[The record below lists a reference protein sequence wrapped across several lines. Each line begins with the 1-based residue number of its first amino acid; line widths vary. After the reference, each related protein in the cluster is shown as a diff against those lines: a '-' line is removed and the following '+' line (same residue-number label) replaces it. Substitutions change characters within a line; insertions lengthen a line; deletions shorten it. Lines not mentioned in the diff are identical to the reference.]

1 MKRGIGFGKIGLN
14 LGQMKIAE
22 KEADKDEG
30 GGGGFG
36 SFGDKDKNTITNL
49 VNEEDTKEESEFIEE
64 GSEDIAKVMGFSGFA
79 STAKTHKNKL
89 TPKVENQTAPNNNST
104 NSTKKAQQFDVES
117 MFATV
122 AKSAF
127 EKNFDN
133 NQKLEE
139 EGRTELNKD
148 FVLPKSSSKDGVKD
162 KKKVV
167 RSDDDDSHES
177 EDDMVGP
184 LPPPPGSNEDL
195 RTRKSDNPDA
205 DEEEER
211 EETPVDKIPHSHEVE
226 LSHGDKPITSLALDP
241 SGSRVITGSAD
252 YELKFWDF
260 AGMDPSLRSFRK
272 LRPCESHVLNHIEYS
287 TTGDKILV
295 CSGNSQPKV
304 LDRDGGS
311 ILECVKGDQY
321 VLDQVRN
328 KGHTSIINSGNWHPK
343 IKEEFLTCSQDCTMR
358 LWLLGDNGRKSKT
371 VIKCKNRKSGLK
383 AIPTNCTYSRDGLLV
398 CAVCNDGSIQMWDHR
413 KNFVNVCL
421 QVETAHSFGQ
431 EITGVQF
438 AYDNRMLAT
447 RSNDETLKLWDIRSF
462 KKPVHI
468 AEGLFS
474 RFDQTDVLFSP
485 DDKLVVTCTS
495 KEKGESGGKVIFYD
509 RDTFKKSFEMTV
521 GTSHCIRAEWHPKIN
536 QLLVG
541 SGDGIVKVFYDPDR
555 SIRGAKLCV
564 VKKRTEA
571 KTVNYITNQRII
583 TPYALPMFR
592 IDPSQTQ
599 STHRQYEKARKDPA
613 ASKNPEKPNL
623 MKGTGGR
630 VAKGGS
636 TLASFMA
643 KQIAVKNKDDHIDP
657 REAIL
662 RHAKD
667 CEENPFWVSPAY
679 AKNQPK
685 PIFAQVD
692 PDEPEEKRTRTDTF
706 G

>member
-79 STAKTHKNKL
+79 STTKTHKNKL

-167 RSDDDDSHES
+167 RSDDDDSDES

-260 AGMDPSLRSFRK
+260 AGKTINEGLKNPPTSA
-272 LRPCESHVLNHIEYS
+272 
-287 TTGDKILV
+287 
-295 CSGNSQPKV
+295 
-304 LDRDGGS
+304 S
-311 ILECVKGDQY
+311 IL
-321 VLDQVRN
+321 
-328 KGHTSIINSGNWHPK
+328 S
-343 IKEEFLTCSQDCTMR
+343 
-358 LWLLGDNGRKSKT
+358 RKK
-371 VIKCKNRKSGLK
+371 
-383 AIPTNCTYSRDGLLV
+383 
-398 CAVCNDGSIQMWDHR
+398 
-413 KNFVNVCL
+413 
-421 QVETAHSFGQ
+421 
-431 EITGVQF
+431 
-438 AYDNRMLAT
+438 
-447 RSNDETLKLWDIRSF
+447 
-462 KKPVHI
+462 
-468 AEGLFS
+468 
-474 RFDQTDVLFSP
+474 
-485 DDKLVVTCTS
+485 
-495 KEKGESGGKVIFYD
+495 
-509 RDTFKKSFEMTV
+509 
-521 GTSHCIRAEWHPKIN
+521 
-536 QLLVG
+536 
-541 SGDGIVKVFYDPDR
+541 
-555 SIRGAKLCV
+555 
-564 VKKRTEA
+564 
-571 KTVNYITNQRII
+571 
-583 TPYALPMFR
+583 
-592 IDPSQTQ
+592 
-599 STHRQYEKARKDPA
+599 
-613 ASKNPEKPNL
+613 
-623 MKGTGGR
+623 
-630 VAKGGS
+630 
-636 TLASFMA
+636 
-643 KQIAVKNKDDHIDP
+643 DHIFVP
-657 REAIL
+657 LLSLSHGGMGA
-662 RHAKD
+662 
-667 CEENPFWVSPAY
+667 N
-679 AKNQPK
+679 
-685 PIFAQVD
+685 
-692 PDEPEEKRTRTDTF
+692 
-706 G
+706 